1 MKTFQEF
8 QEDLD
13 TLQKDLGSLQ
23 KKGELRRR
31 TTQSGEALQSAV
43 QKSRDINAANKEK
56 TAATSAEFKK
66 KNAENLE
73 KIKQSQDGAY
83 IIPPA
88 TTSEEEILVQE

>member
-8 QEDLD
+8 QEDLNA
-13 TLQKDLGSLQ
+13 LQKDLSSLH

-31 TTQSGEALQSAV
+31 TSQSGEALQSAV
-43 QKSRDINAANKEK
+43 QKHREVSAANREK

-73 KIKQSQDGAY
+73 KIKKQKERKLKRNINKGSK
-83 IIPPA
+83 
-88 TTSEEEILVQE
+88 V